1 MGLAGFGP
9 VFWERLSRVV
19 FTKPSEDVMAK
30 ADHEVTIQVEGGY
43 LAARAAGERSLN
55 AVTSL
60 AVQIAQAA
68 TDAQVGKVLVDVRDL
83 RGRLRVLDSFLV
95 VNSVFDSLRGKG
107 LRQAAIVDR
116 GMPPIRGWTFEI
128 IARNRGFNLRIFTSR
143 EEAVEWL
150 EAS

>member
-1 MGLAGFGP
+1 LAKG
-9 VFWERLSRVV
+9 
-19 FTKPSEDVMAK
+19 DY
-30 ADHEVTIQVEGGY
+30 EVTIQVEGGY
-43 LAARAAGERSLN
+43 LAARAEGERSLD

-60 AVQIAQAA
+60 AVRIAQAA
-68 TDAQVGKVLVDVRDL
+68 GDAQVGKVLVDVRDL
-83 RGRLRVLDSFLV
+83 KGRLRVLDSFLV

-107 LRQAAIVDR
+107 LHQAAIVDH

-143 EEAVEWL
+143 ETAVEWL

>member
-1 MGLAGFGP
+1 MAGT
-9 VFWERLSRVV
+9 EY
-19 FTKPSEDVMAK
+19 
-30 ADHEVTIQVEGGY
+30 EVTIQVEGDY
-43 LAARAAGERSLN
+43 LAARAAGERTLN
-55 AVTSL
+55 AVTAL

-68 TDAQVGKVLVDVRDL
+68 GDAQVGKVLVDVRDL

-107 LRQAAIVDR
+107 LRQAAIADR
-116 GMPPIRGWTFEI
+116 GMPPIRGFAFET

-150 EAS
+150 EADES